1 MSIIMNFS
9 QSVGVSDLLFLHM
22 DLEIDLVS
30 PCPKHLSV
38 FNIMQETDCLK
49 FHAEVGGGAIPYSL
63 VKTVFIMASLSPF
76 HNKDDCHSL

>member
-49 FHAEVGGGAIPYSL
+49 FHAEVGGGGNSIP
-63 VKTVFIMASLSPF
+63 LSQDSVHYGKSF
-76 HNKDDCHSL
+76 SISQ